1 MSKRNPVDHALNHW
15 LRKRMVEALWH
26 SHEPLSAERFH
37 REFIDD
43 ERVGLDRVVYHA
55 RQLDRDG
62 IVQFDAEPANVAE
75 RPFVLAGPNSGEAV
89 RSLGLT
95 PSKPH

>member
-1 MSKRNPVDHALNHW
+1 MDHALNHW

-37 REFIDD
+37 REFIGG

-55 RQLDRDG
+55 RQLDKDG
-62 IVQFDAEPANVAE
+62 IVQFDAEPANVA
-75 RPFVLAGPNSGEAV
+75 RRLFFLAGPNSEEAV
-89 RSLGLT
+89 RGLGLT
-95 PSKPH
+95 PSRPH